1 MKRTYK
7 LEITVD
13 SDSNISNVSRVDV
26 RTPLG
31 QTQGRVDGI
40 SEVMPK
46 EGWRPVDKRE
56 FTSRVLNN
64 VDKFISR

>member
-7 LEITVD
+7 VEITVD
-13 SDSNISNVSRVDV
+13 SDSNTSAVSRVEV
-26 RTPLG
+26 KTPLDRSG
-31 QTQGRVDGI
+31 ASLVGI